1 MKILKK
7 AIVFASVLALS
18 YNAASGQL
26 LNAGA
31 PSPAG
36 AIIYSLPVTTVMLE
50 VTAEC
55 ESFVAGPYAAYAEKY
70 LGIQART
77 ESADTYTIK
86 AVKMYPAVEADPS
99 LKVAVNLGSSKNAS
113 ANFLNFCTQ
122 GLIMASDAI
131 SGKPFEWR
139 FPSKAGN
146 DIFAGAGVS
155 QNLDSRTTTLYKTVR
170 TAGGLEKVPV
180 QQSQIVEKSA
190 EKKAEQTAS
199 LIFKLRQ
206 TRIDIIT
213 GNTDATYSGEAM
225 GAAIKEIDRLE
236 KEYLSLFLGKS
247 VKDVQRVLFDVTPK
261 AGERQMYIAFRISDS
276 QGLQPSSNMSG
287 RPIVLELIPE
297 GNVAAGGMAVES
309 AAKGRIYYRE
319 PVETL
324 PQCAEAAADILFF
337 LANWQK
343 ESHNYIHPYRITVP
357 RRKIRYE
364 IRRADYPVAENL
376 IRCAL
381 FGKGHPLF
389 PLWVYKCAEKL
400 EYVSRFVDKK
410 NEKLPQ
416 SEYESIFTG
425 YNEAVWE
432 TRDRLEGG
440 GFRDY
445 GDYEVTDELCEKV
458 FAIYDAVRVSCMP
471 YLMSRTET
479 YHPAEYASIIVQA
492 VETEGK
498 NREIEID
505 YDSKKYEIYRN

>member
-7 AIVFASVLALS
+7 AMVFASVLALS

-31 PSPAG
+31 PAPAG

-122 GLIMASDAI
+122 GLIMASDAG

-319 PVETL
+319 PVVVTARLLDGQKELLQTRF
-324 PQCAEAAADILFF
+324 PVYQFGPVQSFPADI
-337 LANWQK
+337 
-343 ESHNYIHPYRITVP
+343 
-357 RRKIRYE
+357 
-364 IRRADYPVAENL
+364 
-376 IRCAL
+376 
-381 FGKGHPLF
+381 
-389 PLWVYKCAEKL
+389 
-400 EYVSRFVDKK
+400 
-410 NEKLPQ
+410 
-416 SEYESIFTG
+416 
-425 YNEAVWE
+425 AV
-432 TRDRLEGG
+432 
-440 GFRDY
+440 
-445 GDYEVTDELCEKV
+445 K
-458 FAIYDAVRVSCMP
+458 
-471 YLMSRTET
+471 
-479 YHPAEYASIIVQA
+479 
-492 VETEGK
+492 
-498 NREIEID
+498 
-505 YDSKKYEIYRN
+505 